1 MSRGISGET
10 TVIKPSN
17 NVYTV
22 LSIIGTLVV
31 LGGLA
36 VLYMRSTAL
45 LGWGRFS
52 PGGKWT
58 PRRHGGHGGDLRW
71 GVWGGSFNLFLVSS
85 HGRDARITDLGRW
98 GLS

>member
-45 LGWGRFS
+45 FGLGPF
-52 PGGKWT
+52 
-58 PRRHGGHGGDLRW
+58 
-71 GVWGGSFNLFLVSS
+71 
-85 HGRDARITDLGRW
+85 
-98 GLS
+98 